1 MQEGGSKHSGKLIR
15 YGRMVAA
22 LPTIFQYSSDDCQST
37 GYVMRFEVIPD
48 SFEMYAVQV
57 ILFQWYFLLF
67 VMT

>member
-1 MQEGGSKHSGKLIR
+1 
-15 YGRMVAA
+15 MVAA